1 MAANEGGDG
10 LPPAGGESPVPST
23 GSNMN
28 RKRQID
34 VVKDRGLEVDE
45 NSQSILDGAGGP
57 HAPKHL
63 RLDGRAP
70 VASSM
75 DEFVKNPSCRPRN
88 EWLQMPNETSCERS
102 EVEEKT
108 DPLASTNVIFGV
120 DKDTALHF
128 CIRNHHHEAAERL
141 IDAGAPVD
149 LENAKGVTPLI
160 LAAQTGNLKMIRL
173 LESRGA
179 FESHVTL
186 SGSTAVLQAAHFGH
200 LSVVQHLLR
209 KNHQLLEQAN
219 YHHTTPLMR
228 ASQEGHLQI
237 VQFLCDMG
245 ATVNRKNLQAM
256 TALMLASQRGN
267 AKICRYL
274 IQRGADLDAMTGHTS
289 TSLVLACKRQHLD
302 TVKVLVT
309 AGAEL
314 FLKDN
319 RGRTARDIA
328 LQRRPFTRN
337 RDDAT
342 TAILTLLLD
351 PTVQVDLMRKQ
362 ARRDRSWSWMRLL
375 ALIQQDRA
383 RLRSAEDVPLHEA
396 IDLIEERRSPPKSTT
411 AWIRTLS
418 LPTPLVQHIAQFAPL
433 PTMWDRRLS
442 LLTGRCVAAPNAALE
457 SIFDLMDEVLE
468 ESNFLTALD
477 EALVL
482 PPVNFASWVSLACVF
497 FLRNNIFQS
506 LMISSSLHTI
516 VFFDSIVEGVER
528 MVSSKWY

>member
-1 MAANEGGDG
+1 
-10 LPPAGGESPVPST
+10 
-23 GSNMN
+23 
-28 RKRQID
+28 
-34 VVKDRGLEVDE
+34 
-45 NSQSILDGAGGP
+45 
-57 HAPKHL
+57 
-63 RLDGRAP
+63 
-70 VASSM
+70 
-75 DEFVKNPSCRPRN
+75 
-88 EWLQMPNETSCERS
+88 MPNETSCEGS

-219 YHHTTPLMR
+219 YHQTTPLMR

-337 RDDAT
+337 RNDAT
-342 TAILTLLLD
+342 KAILALLLD

-433 PTMWDRRLS
+433 PTLWDRRLS

-482 PPVNFASWVSLACVF
+482 PPVNFASWRAWKGWCRRNGIELALTSGSTGTQRPDGQQQPRSNSTLTRVPQPADP
-497 FLRNNIFQS
+497 QS
-506 LMISSSLHTI
+506 IIQQRRYAGYLQLLSQNSQLLTPILTNSSYQMPLMIVQQLITSND
-516 VFFDSIVEGVER
+516 VCSIIRRFGTQQGCGVEFNASVAMDMLMLVAR
-528 MVSSKWY
+528 LCSWYVETS